1 MALTHANLS
10 ARLCAP
16 AQEQSMTP
24 NEARAAIAAAIDPML
39 GRPLG
44 PIVQS
49 VSLEPGLAR
58 VGLVYPFPVGG
69 YGPLAQATVA
79 GALGALGWHGRTE
92 VELRAEIA
100 CDDRRHTIGE
110 TDRVLVPLGLRRVVA
125 RPRRIGSSGRHV
137 AAAGA

>member
-1 MALTHANLS
+1 MALTHAYLS

-69 YGPLAQATVA
+69 SGPLAQATVA

-100 CDDRRHTIGE
+100 TH
-110 TDRVLVPLGLRRVVA
+110 
-125 RPRRIGSSGRHV
+125 
-137 AAAGA
+137 AAQ